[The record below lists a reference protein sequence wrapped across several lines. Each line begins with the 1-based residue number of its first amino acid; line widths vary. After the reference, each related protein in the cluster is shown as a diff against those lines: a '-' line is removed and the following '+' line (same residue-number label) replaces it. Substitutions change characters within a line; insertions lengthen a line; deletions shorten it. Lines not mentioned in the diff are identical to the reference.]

1 MSLRV
6 WLPLDGDLRNQG
18 ISDLNTINMPSS
30 ATVDNTG
37 KIGKCYTSSGAAS
50 GVSTNL
56 SFSAS
61 QFSIAAWVRI
71 NTRVNAWRCPFKL
84 INSTAGDYIGF
95 CCEHNTQA
103 TYIGFHFYKTIDGT
117 NTSIFDAYPITDMT
131 VGQWTHLAVTY
142 DGKVA
147 TYYKD
152 GIKVS
157 STTIAAARQNTIA
170 NIDRIIML
178 GSDGGRGGAAVKSS
192 LNDVRIYDNCLSAAE
207 VKEIAQGLVLHYKLD
222 NNGQGGRNLMRKG
235 TGTFHNT
242 DKLTTITWSGWDS
255 YNSLSLT
262 DIDWNSH
269 YGDYITYSC
278 YMENVEQT
286 AGTGS
291 GIMLHFRYA
300 DGTYQQ
306 FGGGKNGTSGQYL
319 AQGESGWLRLTVAIP
334 NASTRSNPT
343 TITYVQASVRHNSSG
358 GASTIRYQYPQV
370 EYGNKQTVWSWA
382 PEDIGDDP
390 ARIED
395 SSGYNHN
402 GTIVGS
408 AIPAADTARYNVSTH
423 IDGAGVITAVTPGAD
438 IRTLSCWVKTTK
450 NKSTSQMLVA
460 DSASNMCIS
469 FYAGTIIGVF
479 GATRSTGSKCTLG
492 ASYKENDWN
501 HIVVVKTSDDGQ
513 RDIYC
518 NGEKLTPAANDYW
531 SATAGFFVGNRNGT
545 VSGNTPFYGY
555 ISDVRAYCTPL
566 LDTDIKQLYNVG
578 MKIDKSYNIH
588 TYELHQEDENKL
600 HRTGV
605 LSNSNFNEINNL
617 FNLLYDKQLYIEPDG
632 SCWIRIFHHANCD
645 TKLFVSSDTFTTSVY
660 KDADRWFNV
669 SLCNKVNKWELMV
682 KSMPTAGGTETKYRW
697 IQTKNPMTAAYADV
711 AAASVTKVTGNGYA
725 SYGWGGLYHIGSST
739 YLSTNNGTN
748 GNWWGAVGA
757 WANHQDGIPGWTTVI
772 TTGYEDVYLRIDN
785 LDQVNLHAKNI
796 KAGMWTANQFIEK

>member
-1 MSLRV
+1 MLKL
-6 WLPLDGDLRNQG
+6 WLPFIDGLKQQG
-18 ISDLNTINMPSS
+18 ISN
-30 ATVDNTG
+30 ATVENMGGVSTAAAG
-37 KIGKCYTSSGAAS
+37 KIGACMSFTGAANS
-50 GVSTNL
+50 YLRLSPILDANSDCTIAFWVKFNNVSANQCI
-56 SFSAS
+56 FS
-61 QFSIAAWVRI
+61 Q
-71 NTRVNAWRCPFKL
+71 RVEAQANGYTIFLLGTGIRFDEGA
-84 INSTAGDYIGF
+84 
-95 CCEHNTQA
+95 QA
-103 TYIGFHFYKTIDGT
+103 TYGTVAANTWYHIACCKDASKKYIYINGTLVGSTARTTQSAAKVNTNYSLIGGSQNSATGT
-117 NTSIFDAYPITDMT
+117 PSQGT
-131 VGQWTHLAVTY
+131 VNALNGY
-142 DGKVA
+142 
-147 TYYKD
+147 
-152 GIKVS
+152 
-157 STTIAAARQNTIA
+157 
-170 NIDRIIML
+170 
-178 GSDGGRGGAAVKSS
+178 
-192 LNDVRIYDNCLSAAE
+192 LNDFRIYDNCLSAAE
-207 VKEIAQGLVLHYKLD
+207 VKEIAQGLILHYKLD
-222 NNGQGGRNLMRKG
+222 NNGCGGRNLMRKG

-262 DIDWNSH
+262 DIDWNNH

-343 TITYVQASVRHNSSG
+343 TIARVEASVRHNSSG

-370 EYGNKQTVWSWA
+370 EYGNKQTAWSWA

-408 AIPAADTARYNVSTH
+408 AVPAADTARYGISTH
-423 IDGAGVITAVTPGAD
+423 IDGAGVITTTSPGAD

-469 FYAGTIIGVF
+469 FYSGTIIGVF
-479 GATRSTGSKCTLG
+479 GTTRSTGSKCTLG

-501 HIVVVKTSDDGQ
+501 HIVVVKTSDDGK

-518 NGEKLTPAANDYW
+518 NGEKLTPAADDYW

-545 VSGNTPFYGY
+545 VSGNTPFFGY
-555 ISDVRAYCTPL
+555 ISDVRAYCTQL

-578 MKIDKSYNIH
+578 MKVDKKQNIH
-588 TYELHQEDENKL
+588 AFEFNETAGRTQFLK
-600 HRTGV
+600 TGV
-605 LSNSNFNEINNL
+605 IKSAQVAD
-617 FNLLYDKQLYIEPDG
+617 NLLFDNKAHIGKHSYENILPNNVNIVTTKNGHITNQNTLASIPAAKIQSLAGKTLRFTYDVKADGTRSSAENNQTAWNYIRYG
-632 SCWIRIFHHANCD
+632 IHA
-645 TKLFVSSDTFTTSVY
+645 TFQYTNASGTTGTSY
-660 KDADRWFNV
+660 PF
-669 SLCNKVNKWELMV
+669 
-682 KSMPTAGGTETKYRW
+682 AGDLAYSGAAKRSTQTWTVPAGYQSYGALGFS
-697 IQTKNPMTAAYADV
+697 IQTFDKPA
-711 AAASVTKVTGNGYA
+711 
-725 SYGWGGLYHIGSST
+725 
-739 YLSTNNGTN
+739 STNNETWFIQN
-748 GNWWGAVGA
+748 VRLE
-757 WANHQDGIPGWTTVI
+757 V
-772 TTGYEDVYLRIDN
+772 IDN
-785 LDQVNLHAKNI
+785 TIDGYITGTQL
-796 KAGMWTANQFIEK
+796 IEK